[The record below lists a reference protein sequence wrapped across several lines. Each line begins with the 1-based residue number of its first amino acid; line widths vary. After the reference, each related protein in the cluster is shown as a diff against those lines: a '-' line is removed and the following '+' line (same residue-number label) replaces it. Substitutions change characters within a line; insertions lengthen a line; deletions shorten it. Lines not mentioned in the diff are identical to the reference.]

1 MTVVANSMSEPVQST
16 STARA
21 ESAARQRLLIAAGFA
36 VGAVL
41 GMGGNFLPAGP
52 AQSVAYGISALG
64 LILGSALFAAR
75 FARQGHDTV
84 AVGFALLALAEG
96 VVVSAGTPADPG
108 ADATFAGATALYA
121 LALLVASLP
130 VGLPAWTRIVG
141 ALAAVP
147 FGLHGLLWWL
157 GQKPSSSGPYAGV
170 GYALLTLTIIGWTL
184 VALRARADSLAE
196 QSHSAP
202 QQG

>member
-1 MTVVANSMSEPVQST
+1 MSSPAYSMSDSA
-16 STARA
+16 TATTRTRT
-21 ESAARQRLLIAAGFA
+21 ESSARQRILIAAGFV

-41 GMGGNFLPAGP
+41 GMGGNFLPVGP
-52 AQSVAYGISALG
+52 PQNVAWGISALG

-75 FARQGHDTV
+75 FARQGHDIV

-108 ADATFAGATALYA
+108 AHATFAGATALYA

-130 VGLPAWTRIVG
+130 AALPALVRIVG

-147 FGLHGLLWWL
+147 FGAHALLWWL
-157 GQKPSSSGPYAGV
+157 GTAPPSSGPFAGV
-170 GYALLTLTIIGWTL
+170 GYMLLTITVVGWIIT
-184 VALRARADSLAE
+184 VVRT
-196 QSHSAP
+196 AP
-202 QQG
+202 SDR